1 VLDRILTTFI
11 GVFHHEL
18 LDDPFGRSFESPFDE
33 NGQSTAEYAL
43 VIVAAAAI
51 VGLLLS
57 WITKSNGISSIF
69 NGVIGKVLKFIT

>member
-1 VLDRILTTFI
+1 MLDRILTTFI

-18 LDDPFGRSFESPFDE
+18 FDDPFDFPSGPFDE
-33 NGQSTAEYAL
+33 SGQSTAEYAL

-57 WITKSNGISSIF
+57 WITKSNGIGSIF

>member
-1 VLDRILTTFI
+1 MLERILI
-11 GVFHHEL
+11 GYIRVLHARVLEE
-18 LDDPFGRSFESPFDE
+18 D
-33 NGQSTAEYAL
+33 GQSTAEYAL

-69 NGVIGKVLKFIT
+69 NGVIGKVLKWIT

>member
-1 VLDRILTTFI
+1 MFDRILSVFI
-11 GVFHHEL
+11 AVFHHEL
-18 LDDPFGRSFESPFDE
+18 LDDPNRSD
-33 NGQSTAEYAL
+33 GQSTAEYAL

>member
-1 VLDRILTTFI
+1 VLDRILSGFI
-11 GVFHHEL
+11 RIFHSEVL
-18 LDDPFGRSFESPFDE
+18 EE

-57 WITKSNGISSIF
+57 WITKSNGIGSIF
-69 NGVIGKVLKFIT
+69 NGVIGKVLKWIA

>member
-1 VLDRILTTFI
+1 MLNRILSCYIRLVHARVLDDR
-11 GVFHHEL
+11 
-18 LDDPFGRSFESPFDE
+18 
-33 NGQSTAEYAL
+33 GQSTAEYAL

-69 NGVIGKVLKFIT
+69 NGVIGKVLKWIA

>member
-1 VLDRILTTFI
+1 MFDRILRTFI

-18 LDDPFGRSFESPFDE
+18 LDDPFGSPFESPFGE
-33 NGQSTAEYAL
+33 RGQSTAEYAL

-57 WITKSNGISSIF
+57 WITKSNGIGSIF

>member
-18 LDDPFGRSFESPFDE
+18 FDDPFGFPSGPFDE
-33 NGQSTAEYAL
+33 RGQSTAEYAL

-57 WITKSNGISSIF
+57 WITKSNGIGSIF

>member
-1 VLDRILTTFI
+1 VLDRILRTFI

-18 LDDPFGRSFESPFDE
+18 LDDPFGIPSGAPFDQS
-33 NGQSTAEYAL
+33 GQSTAEYAL

-57 WITKSNGISSIF
+57 WITKSNGIGSIF